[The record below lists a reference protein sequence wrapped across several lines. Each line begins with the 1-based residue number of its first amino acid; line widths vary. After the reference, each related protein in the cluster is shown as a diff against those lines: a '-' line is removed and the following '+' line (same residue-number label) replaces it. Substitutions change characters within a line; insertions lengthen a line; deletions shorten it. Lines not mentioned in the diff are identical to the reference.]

1 LWKIVGCATLIVRL
15 DEPSNMPAISEM
27 SNSETLR
34 SGAASSEIEFI
45 RATMNKRS

>member
-1 LWKIVGCATLIVRL
+1 LWKTVGCGTLIVRP
-15 DEPSNMPAISEM
+15 DEQSNMLAVSEM